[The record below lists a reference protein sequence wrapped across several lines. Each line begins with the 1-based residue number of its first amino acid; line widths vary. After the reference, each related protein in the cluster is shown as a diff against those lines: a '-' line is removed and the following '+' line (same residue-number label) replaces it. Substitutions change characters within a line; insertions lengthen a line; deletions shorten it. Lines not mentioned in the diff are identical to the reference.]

1 MTPCPCGSD
10 KNLDDC
16 CQPFIKGAPA
26 PTAEALMRARYT
38 AFALGEID
46 YLVDTL
52 APDIRGDFDPI
63 EAGTTAGQAKWLG
76 LELREVTDGGAD
88 DDSGTVEFVARF
100 TLAGQTR
107 VHHELAEFSRRE
119 GRWMCSGGTM
129 DPKEPPRT
137 VVKIGRNQP
146 CPCGSGK
153 KYKKCCGA

>member
-1 MTPCPCGSD
+1 
-10 KNLDDC
+10 
-16 CQPFIKGAPA
+16 
-26 PTAEALMRARYT
+26 MRSRYT

-52 APDIRGDFDPI
+52 SPDIRGDFDPI

-76 LELREVTDGGAD
+76 LEVRAVTDGGED

-100 TLAGQTR
+100 SLAGQAR
-107 VHHELAEFSRRE
+107 VHHELAQFRRE
-119 GRWMCSGGTM
+119 EGSWMCSGGTM
-129 DPKEPPRT
+129 DPKGQPRK
-137 VVKIGRNQP
+137 VVKIGRNEP